1 MADRKQR
8 RTQDSYPDYEV
19 LDPEE
24 IDEGP
29 DVMLVVPV
37 VKVDE
42 IDLEVDDLRAG
53 VSVRAELR
61 DLVKLNVGVAAR
73 LGEAKL
79 NIQGVEAQALLK
91 ARLDNVSRIMGRV
104 LTTLD
109 RNPELLESVGKS
121 IEQIG
126 SGAHEALG
134 GTGELAGEAGRGAG
148 DAVKGISRGT
158 RQAGLG

>member
-1 MADRKQR
+1 MAERKRQR
-8 RTQDSYPDYEV
+8 NSNSYPDYEI

-24 IDEGP
+24 IDQGP

-42 IDLEVDDLRAG
+42 IDLEVDDLKAG

-73 LGEAKL
+73 LGKAHL

-91 ARLDNVSRIMGRV
+91 ARLENVSLIMGRV

-109 RNPELLESVGKS
+109 RNPELLESVGRS
-121 IEQIG
+121 IERIG
-126 SGAHEALG
+126 S
-134 GTGELAGEAGRGAG
+134 
-148 DAVKGISRGT
+148 
-158 RQAGLG
+158 